1 MRLRSFPFIAVSLVA
16 TLAWLDPVPAGAA
29 EPDATR
35 ARMQQIFD
43 SMRVLL
49 PLSVNESAFASPAN
63 RERVTHALEKLA
75 QNAEALSAHARRDD
89 VGRKYLGSSL
99 EADARRALAR
109 YREGRPE
116 NAAFLVRRTT
126 DYCVACHTQ
135 AESPDS
141 SLTTGFVDATALAA
155 LPLPERARI
164 LVATRQF
171 DEGQAAFEELLL
183 DPNVRAQDLTGA
195 LSDYLVVTIRVKG
208 DYARARSTLEKF
220 QKRPD
225 LWERLRE
232 DVGLWIDALRRLE
245 PERDAPPSVETA
257 RRRIDEA
264 RAIVPYPADR
274 GGLVHY
280 VVASGLLLRLLEAPP
295 ASTPEEAEAWYLL
308 GVAESETTTGS
319 WASQGDLYLET
330 AIRTA
335 PQSPS
340 AKKAYSML
348 EENILLDW
356 SGSSGTHLPKEERDR
371 LAELRALIDAR

>member
-1 MRLRSFPFIAVSLVA
+1 MRLRSFAFLTVSVA
-16 TLAWLDPVPAGAA
+16 STFAGLDPSPAGAA
-29 EPDATR
+29 ESGDTR

-49 PLSVNESAFASPAN
+49 PLSVNESAFGSPAN
-63 RERVTHALEKLA
+63 RERVTSALEKLA
-75 QNAEALSAHARRDD
+75 QNAGALSAHAREDD
-89 VGRKYLGSSL
+89 VRRKHLGHSL
-99 EADARRALAR
+99 EEDARRALAR

-135 AESPDS
+135 SKSPDS

-171 DEGQAAFEELLL
+171 DEGQSAFEELLL
-183 DPNVRAQDLTGA
+183 DPSVRAQDLTGA
-195 LSDYLVVTIRVKG
+195 LADYLVVSIRVKG
-208 DYARARSTLEKF
+208 DYARARATLEKF
-220 QKRPD
+220 QQRPD
-225 LWERLRE
+225 LWQRLRE
-232 DVGLWIDALRRLE
+232 DVGLWILALRRLE
-245 PERDAPPSVETA
+245 PERGAPPSLDTA
-257 RRRIDEA
+257 RRRIEEA

-280 VVASGLLLRLLEAPP
+280 VVASDVLLRLLSAPSPSP
-295 ASTPEEAEAWYLL
+295 AEEAEAWYLL
-308 GVAESETTTGS
+308 GVAESETVTGS

-335 PQSPS
+335 PQSAS

-348 EENILLDW
+348 EENVLLDW